1 MADISELQ
9 VELETLIKEV
19 PAFTHSGFSSFDI
32 DDVAVQTTLQNFPF
46 AGVMYNGAIPI
57 DRQNSGNSA
66 SPVAEASHA
75 ATLLIMQFTVV
86 IAIQYHYGG
95 QDDTKPQA
103 MALLTDI
110 RNRVNGYKGVNTRPW
125 RFFGEKPE
133 PDASGD
139 GIAFYSQVWQT
150 VVSSVGTFNNS

>member
-1 MADISELQ
+1 MDILELQ
-9 VELETLIKEV
+9 KELEELVKGV
-19 PAFTHSGFSSFDI
+19 PAFAASGFSSFDI
-32 DDVAVQTTLQNFPF
+32 DDVTVQTSHQSFPF
-46 AGVMYNGAIPI
+46 AGIMYNGAIPVE
-57 DRQNSGNSA
+57 RQSGNA
-66 SPVAEASHA
+66 AVPVAEKAHA
-75 ATLLIMQFTVV
+75 VSMLTVQFTVV

-110 RNRVNGYKGVNTRPW
+110 RNKVNGYRQVNTRPW

-133 PDASGD
+133 PAASGD

>member
-1 MADISELQ
+1 
-9 VELETLIKEV
+9 
-19 PAFTHSGFSSFDI
+19 
-32 DDVAVQTTLQNFPF
+32 
-46 AGVMYNGAIPI
+46 MYNGAIPVE
-57 DRQNSGNSA
+57 RQSGNA
-66 SPVAEASHA
+66 AVPVAEKAHA
-75 ATLLIMQFTVV
+75 VSMLTVQFTVV

-110 RNRVNGYKGVNTRPW
+110 RNKVNGYRKVNTRPW

-133 PDASGD
+133 PEASGD